1 MKKAVIIMTVLAFT
15 TSLSAMDL
23 YSAVDLAL
31 KSDPQF
37 LRDKNLLDKQKE
49 LINQARAP
57 LMPNIFISGSMLIQ
71 KTQRALNKYQK
82 YGHHVVTNNIR

>member
-37 LRDKNLLDKQKE
+37 LRDKNLLEKQ
-49 LINQARAP
+49 R
-57 LMPNIFISGSMLIQ
+57 IS
-71 KTQRALNKYQK
+71 
-82 YGHHVVTNNIR
+82 